1 MAVSARSDVVIPE
14 ILETEQYRG
23 LAEILDVFNQASG
36 GCIVLS
42 SANARQA
49 SEGGEYTQWRRFKS
63 MSSLDSRVDTA
74 NPANAATAIKL
85 EMASG
90 ASVRQTRRLGP
101 VNFADDA
108 AAAAGQT
115 REQWSANIG
124 LQFAETQFKTIRN
137 NAIAAAVAAVDSAD
151 TTDGSTASA
160 DIHVLDVARGQV
172 SGAKVPI
179 TAAYLNQLLGKMAD
193 HREDIE
199 LFVMPSA
206 VFTDLVG
213 DQIANF
219 QVDRIAGTLMVT
231 DVPAAFGRKLLVA
244 DIPAL
249 ETALTSGYYTKYF
262 VLGLGRGALRA
273 DITADGPVEADRDL
287 DTESVRNVLRKD
299 YWVDYLIKGMKW
311 APGSATPNP
320 TDAQLATAAN
330 WDEDY
335 DDHRDLSVV
344 KLVVNAG

>member
-23 LAEILDVFNQASG
+23 LAEILDVFNEASG
-36 GCIVLS
+36 GCIVLT

-49 SEGGEYTQWRRFKS
+49 SEGGEYTQWRRFKG
-63 MSSLDSRVDTA
+63 MSDLDSRVDTA

-85 EMASG
+85 EMSTG
-90 ASVRQTRRLGP
+90 SSVRQVRRLGP

-108 AAAAGQT
+108 AGAAGIT
-115 REQWSANIG
+115 PEQWNANVG

-137 NAIAAAVAAVDSAD
+137 NLIASAVAAIDSAD
-151 TTDGSTASA
+151 TTDGITASA
-160 DIHVLDVARGQV
+160 DIHVLDVARGRTL
-172 SGAKVPI
+172 GGKVTL
-179 TAAYLNQLLGKMAD
+179 TAAHLNALLGRMGD

-199 LFVMPSA
+199 LFVMPST

-219 QVDRIAGTLMVT
+219 QVDRVAGTLMYT
-231 DVPAAFGRKLLVA
+231 DVPAAFGRKVLVA

-249 ETALTSGYYTKYF
+249 ETTLTSGYYTKYF
-262 VLGLGRGALRA
+262 ILGLGPGALRA
-273 DITADGPVEADRDL
+273 DIIGDSALEADRDL

-299 YWVDYLIKGMKW
+299 YTAEYLIKGMKW
-311 APGSATPNP
+311 APAVATPNP
-320 TDAQLATAAN
+320 TNAEMATAAN

-335 DDHRDLSVV
+335 DDHRDLPAV
-344 KLVVNAG
+344 KLVVNAS